1 MELFDLILIVV
12 VGVSGLLALMR
23 GFTREVLTLLSWI
36 VAGVA
41 AWWAVQVPPVLEFA
55 HQYVEN
61 DKLAIIVVGAG
72 AFLLALL
79 VMSLVTVRITDWV
92 LDTAIGPFDRTL
104 GGLFG
109 LVRGLVLVTVAWMI
123 YVVFVP
129 PEKQPDWIANARLLP
144 LVRSTAD
151 IINDLIPEETA
162 EMLRRSMAASENAA
176 QKAIGKAAREAV
188 DGIGKGDRQRLD
200 NLLRQ

>member
-12 VGVSGLLALMR
+12 MAISGLLALMR

-36 VAGVA
+36 VAAVA

-61 DKLAIIVVGAG
+61 DKLAVIVVGAA

-79 VMSLVTVRITDWV
+79 VMSIVTVRITDWV

-109 LVRGLVLVTVAWMI
+109 LLRGLVLVTVAWML
-123 YVVFVP
+123 YVPFVL
-129 PEKQPDWIANARLLP
+129 PEKHPEWITNARLLP
-144 LVRSTAD
+144 LVQGTAD
-151 IINDLIPEETA
+151 IISDLIPEDTA
-162 EMLRRSMAASENAA
+162 EMLRRAMAAGKDKAKDAA
-176 QKAIGKAAREAV
+176 GKAAREAV
-188 DGIGKGDRQRLD
+188 EGIDRGDAARLKS
-200 NLLRQ
+200 LMQQ